1 MRSSFRS
8 FVWLAASCLAL
19 SGTAL
24 AQSSSSGGIA
34 QESLAPPKSQAPRVS
49 SGLMVPAGSAAPSLP
64 PVPKTDQAA
73 AAAARASAPAAPVAT
88 PVATPSP
95 SASASASAAPP
106 SLLGRSQPGQADVP
120 TSGATAARPHIVHA
134 AHAPKPAKATTI
146 AKAKPKSAKPSKV
159 AKTKPKTQT
168 TQQG

>member
-64 PVPKTDQAA
+64 PVPKTDQAS
-73 AAAARASAPAAPVAT
+73 AARASAPAAPVAT
-88 PVATPSP
+88 PVAAPSP
-95 SASASASAAPP
+95 SASASAAPP

>member
-73 AAAARASAPAAPVAT
+73 AAARASAPAAPVAT
-88 PVATPSP
+88 PVAAPSP

>member
-8 FVWLAASCLAL
+8 FVWLAASCLTL

-73 AAAARASAPAAPVAT
+73 AARASAPAAPVAT
-88 PVATPSP
+88 PVAAPSP
-95 SASASASAAPP
+95 SPSASASAAPP

>member
-49 SGLMVPAGSAAPSLP
+49 SGLMGPAGSAAPSLP
-64 PVPKTDQAA
+64 PVPKTDQA